1 MRSRGAGFLSRYKV
15 LDVVILART
24 TVTKTEVPD
33 PLVVEDLISYKLN
46 NIRKLA
52 RLITQYWDILQCII
66 SFANFRKQKFQPI
79 SQVNFAGLREKS
91 ILTISKVRVLFAT
104 EI

>member
-33 PLVVEDLISYKLN
+33 PLVVEDLISCKLN

-52 RLITQYWDILQCII
+52 RLITQYWDIFFPI
-66 SFANFRKQKFQPI
+66 FRKARLLEKRRCMPIPAILCNQPC
-79 SQVNFAGLREKS
+79 
-91 ILTISKVRVLFAT
+91 
-104 EI
+104 